1 MITTMTTT
9 ITIMIMI
16 MIISVV
22 NKEEMMMVIL
32 DLMTITAVKRQDLQ
46 VETYPNAK
54 RLKEKNKMN
63 ARTRIH

>member
-1 MITTMTTT
+1 
-9 ITIMIMI
+9 

-63 ARTRIH
+63 TRTRIH